1 MAMRDHRSL
10 AARDE
15 RTEVIDP
22 YEPPED
28 PAYDWEYDD
37 EPAYRSG
44 PRVLWG
50 RLVVLAVVLLVAFLI
65 GRATGGGG
73 VPQEDFDAAR
83 AERNDAQAQVQ
94 DLQQEVSQLENQ
106 SEALQNSLDEAEA
119 AAETTTDTTGDENT
133 AEEPAGETYVIE
145 EGDTLRDIAIEFYG
159 DATLDDY
166 IAEANDIAD
175 PSLISAG
182 VEIIIPPDPEP

>member
-10 AARDE
+10 AARDD
-15 RTEVIDP
+15 RSEVIDP

-37 EPAYRSG
+37 EPAYRRG

-50 RLVVLAVVLLVAFLI
+50 RLVVLGVVLLVAFLI

-73 VPQEDFDAAR
+73 IPQEDFDAAR
-83 AERNDAQAQVQ
+83 AERNDAQTQVQ
-94 DLQQEVSQLENQ
+94 DLQQEVSQLEQQN
-106 SEALQNSLDEAEA
+106 SALQTELEQAQAEEDTT
-119 AAETTTDTTGDENT
+119 ETTGEEDT
-133 AEEPAGETYVIE
+133 AEEPAGEPYVIE

-166 IAEANDIAD
+166 IAEANGITD
-175 PSLISAG
+175 PSLISTG
-182 VEIIIPPDPEP
+182 TEITIPPDPSP

>member
-37 EPAYRSG
+37 EPAYRRG

-50 RLVVLAVVLLVAFLI
+50 RLVVLGVVLLVAFLI

-73 VPQEDFDAAR
+73 IPQEDLNAAR
-83 AERNDAQAQVQ
+83 AERNDAQTQVQ
-94 DLQQEVSQLENQ
+94 DLQQEVAQLENQ
-106 SEALQNSLDEAEA
+106 NEALQNSLEEAEA
-119 AAETTTDTTGDENT
+119 AETPTDTTGEEDT
-133 AEEPAGETYVIE
+133 AEEPAGETYVIQQD
-145 EGDTLRDIAIEFYG
+145 DTLRDIAIEFYG